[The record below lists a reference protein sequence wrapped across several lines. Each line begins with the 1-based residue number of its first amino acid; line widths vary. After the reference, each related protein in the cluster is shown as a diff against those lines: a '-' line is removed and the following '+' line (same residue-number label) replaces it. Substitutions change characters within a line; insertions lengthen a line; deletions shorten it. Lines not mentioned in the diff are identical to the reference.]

1 MAEPNNMAAPATGE
15 EEFTPESSWRQQWR
29 DVWKRLKRSRL
40 ALAGLVILVL
50 ITLVAIF
57 APLLAPY
64 DPLKI
69 NLRAR
74 ELPVGSPG
82 HLLGTDE
89 KGRDL
94 ASRIIYGARLTL
106 IVGLSSIGLAV
117 VAGVA
122 SGLLAGYYRRLDG
135 PIMRFMDLLFSFPGI
150 LLALTIV
157 AILGPSLF
165 NVVIA
170 IAIWSVPGLARIVRG
185 SVLSAKEVE
194 YVTAIRACGAS
205 DLRILLGHILPNIM
219 APIIVYCTMR
229 LGRVIIS
236 TAALSYL
243 GLGAQPPTPE
253 WGAMIAA
260 GRNYIYSSPHISVVP
275 GVAIM
280 LVVFACNVLGDGL
293 RDALDPNL
301 SQNG

>member
-1 MAEPNNMAAPATGE
+1 MSAPAVSQTGFVPRSGFKKQWQE
-15 EEFTPESSWRQQWR
+15 VWR
-29 DVWKRLKRSRL
+29 RLKRNRL
-40 ALAGLVILVL
+40 AVAGLIIVIA
-50 ITLVAIF
+50 ITLVAI
-57 APLLAPY
+57 LAPIIAPY
-64 DPLKI
+64 SPTKI

-74 ELPVGSPG
+74 EAPVGSSG
-82 HLLGTDE
+82 HWLGTDE

-94 ASRIIYGARLTL
+94 LSRIIYGARLTM
-106 IVGLSSIGLAV
+106 IVGVSSIGLAV
-117 VAGVA
+117 VAGI
-122 SGLLAGYYRRLDG
+122 SFGLAAGYYPRLDG
-135 PIMRFMDLLFSFPGI
+135 PIMRFMDLMFAFPGI

-170 IAIWSVPGLARIVRG
+170 IAVWSVPGLARIVRG
-185 SVLSAKEVE
+185 SVLSIKEME
-194 YVTAIRACGAS
+194 YITAIRSCGAS
-205 DLRILLGHILPNIM
+205 DLRILFGHILPNAM

-280 LVVFACNVLGDGL
+280 CVVFSCNVLGDGL

-301 SQNG
+301 SQ